1 MSTKEGLAMDIDS
14 KYIEELQ
21 EQKAMTWLLGE
32 VIKISS
38 NIDSFIGLMEVT
50 TDMLMGVMGLDT
62 CTIWMKS
69 DNGFK
74 SYSRGIQNEN
84 RFLSEESS
92 DFPTHIIHVKDTC
105 VFDTKD
111 EQHWFIQGKSTK
123 SVLLSP
129 LNDFK
134 NKERVGII
142 IAEHSAENYFTN
154 SKIDFFGS
162 LSIQISIA
170 SENAKHFEE
179 ERRKAQEE
187 VRAKNEQ
194 IVESV
199 HYASMIQNSLLPDMS
214 FIKKHADDA
223 FAIWKPKDIVGGDF
237 YWFAPTRKGF
247 CAVLM
252 DCTGHGVA
260 GAFMTIA
267 LNQMISRA
275 FEDSGHGSASEILNK
290 INAMV
295 KDTFYKFNKY
305 DNLHAG
311 LDMGLCMFDQESRR
325 LTYSGARMSLFSH
338 SQGITRELRGA
349 NKSLGYSER
358 KKKEQEFEDAVIDYL
373 PGDAFYMTT
382 DGFLDQNGYEDI
394 HPFGA
399 ERFVEAIDA
408 VAKYDFEKQRSE
420 MIKRFSAH
428 KGCEV
433 QRDDVTVFAVKPL

>member
-1 MSTKEGLAMDIDS
+1 MDIDL

-38 NIDSFIGLMEVT
+38 SLDSFIGLMEVT

-84 RFLSEESS
+84 RFLAEESS

-105 VFDTKD
+105 VFDCNG
-111 EQHWFIQGKSTK
+111 ESHCFIQGRNTK
-123 SVLLSP
+123 SVLISP

-134 NKERVGII
+134 NKERVGVI
-142 IAEHSAENYFTN
+142 IAEHSSEDYFTN

-187 VRAKNEQ
+187 VRQKNEQ

-199 HYASMIQNSLLPDMS
+199 QYASVIQNSLLPDVS
-214 FIKKHADDA
+214 FIKKHAADA

-237 YWFAPTRKGF
+237 YWFAPTQKGF
-247 CAVLM
+247 CTAVM

-267 LNQMISRA
+267 LNQMLSGA
-275 FEDSGHGSASEILNK
+275 FEDSSHESASEILDK
-290 INAMV
+290 INTMV
-295 KDTFYKFNKY
+295 KDTFYKFNRFEGF
-305 DNLHAG
+305 HAG
-311 LDMGLCMFDQESRR
+311 LDMGLCIFDQDSRR
-325 LTYSGARMSLFSH
+325 LVYSGARMSLFTH

-349 NKSLGYSER
+349 SKSLGYSDERR
-358 KKKEQEFEDAVIDYL
+358 KKCHAFEDKVIEYL
-373 PGDAFYMTT
+373 PGDSFYITT

-394 HPFGA
+394 YPFGV
-399 ERFVEAIDA
+399 ERFAEAIDN

-420 MIKRFSAH
+420 LIKRFSAH
-428 KGCEV
+428 KGSVE
-433 QRDDVTVFAVKPL
+433 QRDDVTVLAVKPL